1 MDLGVPLGK
10 LHHKSM
16 GWNGVGLLE
25 SNLTDLGVLTKR
37 LYKKLVC
44 PTATSDSHG
53 RCGRQVQLICGL
65 LHVSWY
71 PQSVSF
77 EWVDC
82 SHTGCVVSCFVIRL
96 GEIDIIKSNIQIGTR
111 QFNHCYPTV
120 LSWYPTV

>member
-53 RCGRQVQLICGL
+53 MSRTSG
-65 LHVSWY
+65 SAYMW
-71 PQSVSF
+71 PSA
-77 EWVDC
+77 
-82 SHTGCVVSCFVIRL
+82 CVLVPAECFV
-96 GEIDIIKSNIQIGTR
+96 
-111 QFNHCYPTV
+111 
-120 LSWYPTV
+120 